1 MEKTIDFA
9 SDPHIGV
16 FARAFEEFAVVPLM
30 APDEFTAA
38 IAEALDVDVVK
49 TTIQGSSI
57 IGSLLAGNE
66 NGMVV
71 SGLATDDELAVL
83 RDYGEV
89 MTLGTSMNAAG
100 NVILANDRFA
110 GVHPEMPID
119 VAEEIGTFLGVPVR
133 RLTFGGIKTVGM
145 AAVATKR
152 GVLVHPRSSD
162 AEIER
167 LAGCTD
173 GLLIGAGTVNMGSGL
188 VGTGVLA
195 NSKGYVA
202 GARTTGFELG
212 RIEEV
217 FGFVE

>member
-1 MEKTIDFA
+1 MKRTIDFA
-9 SDPHIGV
+9 ADPHIGV
-16 FARAFEEFAVVPLM
+16 FARAFEEFAVVPPT
-30 APDEFTAA
+30 ASEEFTAA
-38 IAEALDVDVVK
+38 IAESLDVDVVK

-57 IGSLLAGNE
+57 IGSLLAGNS

-71 SGLATDDELAVL
+71 SGLVTEDERAVL
-83 RDYGEV
+83 AEYGEV
-89 MTLGTSMNAAG
+89 MTLGTTMNAAG
-100 NVILANDRFA
+100 NVILANNTFA

-145 AAVATKR
+145 AAVATDR
-152 GVLVHPRSSD
+152 GVFVHARSSD

-173 GLLIGAGTVNMGSGL
+173 GLQIGAGTVNMGSGL

-195 NSKGYVA
+195 NSKGYIA
-202 GARTTGFELG
+202 GIRTTGFELG

-217 FGFVE
+217 FGFLE